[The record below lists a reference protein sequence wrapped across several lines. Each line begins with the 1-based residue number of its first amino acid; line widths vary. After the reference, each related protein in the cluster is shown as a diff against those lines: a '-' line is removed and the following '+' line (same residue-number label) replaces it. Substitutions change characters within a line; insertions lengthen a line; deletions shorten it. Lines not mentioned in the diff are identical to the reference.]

1 MDIMGP
7 LKSSSLHLHICY
19 KHNPKPLVII
29 KLARAL
35 HWGNSPSNLSLFL
48 AASIKPEL
56 PVPRLFISQHK
67 PTNPPTSAQ
76 IINRGRNSV
85 YSCVSWSLKH
95 VVRLPLSCCSLFVT
109 NKHIDPRTNSAVC
122 RSVSGECVTVVCRP
136 QREHMIDTFASCFTL
151 CKPHTVALSFPST
164 HTHSVEQPLFQGR
177 KTIWFDA
184 VWDNENILCKCRLDT
199 SVICLVEWQDFKILW
214 MGTLCFA

>member
-29 KLARAL
+29 KLARAH

-109 NKHIDPRTNSAVC
+109 NKHIDPRTNSAV
-122 RSVSGECVTVVCRP
+122 SVCLWRVCDGGLQTTTWAYDRY
-136 QREHMIDTFASCFTL
+136 L
-151 CKPHTVALSFPST
+151 CLLLHIVQAPYRRALFSQHPH
-164 HTHSVEQPLFQGR
+164 PLCWATIVPR
-177 KTIWFDA
+177 KKNNL
-184 VWDNENILCKCRLDT
+184 VWCSMR
-199 SVICLVEWQDFKILW
+199 
-214 MGTLCFA
+214 